1 MLNMK
6 LRLCA
11 AILALASVGAA
22 LASCGSSDAG
32 DAKTTEA
39 NTAVDTAAAT
49 EERLPLTTC
58 PHSPKRT
65 TAGKN
70 LCS

>member
-1 MLNMK
+1 MTVFSFDRKTENGLTLYGYRDIIQSETYKFIDIRRILAMLNMK

-32 DAKTTEA
+32 DA
-39 NTAVDTAAAT
+39 
-49 EERLPLTTC
+49 
-58 PHSPKRT
+58 
-65 TAGKN
+65 
-70 LCS
+70 